1 MIARFPGEVC
11 AVSYADVLDRD
22 VDLKPDAID
31 VT

>member
-1 MIARFPGEVC
+1 MIARFPC